1 VANFPILS
9 SGAVTQ
15 YPSPLTTGQA
25 AQVIRFLDGSDQR
38 YLAQGKM
45 LRSWE
50 IRLNLLNEIEV
61 QLIEAF
67 FTSQQGDYSAFVFP
81 DPFTGSNVPNCR
93 LGAARLVSDYMGV
106 DANSTSFWVLETD
119 V

>member
-1 VANFPILS
+1 MATFPILS
-9 SGAVTQ
+9 SGAITQ

-38 YLAQGKM
+38 YLGQGKM

-50 IRLNLLNEIEV
+50 IRLNLLNEAEI

-67 FTSQQGDYSAFVFP
+67 FTAQQGEYLPFIFP
-81 DPFTGSNVPNCR
+81 DPFTGTAVPNCR
-93 LGAARLVSDYMGV
+93 LGVAGLISEYIDV
-106 DANSTSFWVLETD
+106 DASSTSFWVLETNG
-119 V
+119 